1 MQFHI
6 VFCNN
11 SAAARWR
18 RRRRSVRRARLSCV
32 WNVKG
37 PPRRRRCA
45 AQALPSFSSFYH
57 FPFPVFFFP
66 AVDLACPAERH
77 YWSPSSLFEL
87 PAMVLIC
94 GSFAFSH
101 HWNCSLCCRFFFCLW
116 NSSPPLCFSFFHSCL
131 FKWFGYC
138 LSVLNLAAGTLLRNF
153 SHCGWFLFSP
163 LSLCLKYLSRV
174 CLRITIRSRWMAT
187 PVFRLNFQRW
197 NHFAVFP
204 RLVPPA
210 ETPRSERNRN
220 NKGKGEKTMQL
231 IYTIKTSRVLPG
243 GIPRFITSLGQALIP
258 LFRHAAHC
266 INWLRSFWFRVLKWI
281 KLKWV

>member
-101 HWNCSLCCRFFFCLW
+101 HWNCSLCCRFFFLPLKLLPTPLLFFLSFLPFQVVWVLFERFEPRSRNTFAEFFALW
-116 NSSPPLCFSFFHSCL
+116 VVSFFSSLAVFEISVPRVSAYHNTEPVNGDTGFSAEFPAVEPLCGISAFCSARRNSSFRKKQKQQGKGGENNAANIYNQNIPRPAGGNSTFYHIIGTSAHPVIPPCS
-131 FKWFGYC
+131 
-138 LSVLNLAAGTLLRNF
+138 TLYQL
-153 SHCGWFLFSP
+153 
-163 LSLCLKYLSRV
+163 
-174 CLRITIRSRWMAT
+174 ITII
-187 PVFRLNFQRW
+187 
-197 NHFAVFP
+197 
-204 RLVPPA
+204 LV
-210 ETPRSERNRN
+210 
-220 NKGKGEKTMQL
+220 
-231 IYTIKTSRVLPG
+231 
-243 GIPRFITSLGQALIP
+243 
-258 LFRHAAHC
+258 
-266 INWLRSFWFRVLKWI
+266 
-281 KLKWV
+281 